1 MNPLAYMT
9 AKQVVERVTTALRQ
23 KRPPCFLL
31 EIPPGCEDMPD
42 VIGRVQNIFF
52 KTPELADL
60 CAQITAD
67 IVRNDDELVELL
79 IREWLGKDATMGSLW
94 YEQKDTVSDLPAP
107 QRLKAFFNICMIE
120 KGRSRIALVRRF
132 DRIFYRMSS
141 ELLAVMRDLEHGILL
156 ITINAS
162 PLPYGDLYRRRARKE
177 PGFTSDYGQAHVR
190 LTVGPLPHDVAEQR
204 WKDEYNL
211 PLGERLDRAYFEVA
225 FDLSGGLPTVFE
237 KAAAYA
243 RNLGVYD
250 QDIRKYK
257 TELAEHLPE
266 AFERLLRYDEEEGLR
281 LAEAVARMHLGTA
294 SLLDKQIL
302 SDYHWHFLLIE
313 NEGGE
318 FRLRSEALGRKA
330 LQILR
335 SSGTRGSGVQPT
347 LLYEHG
353 QYLAC
358 RAMIEQSGPPPN
370 RLLFCAVQMLAEAFG
385 DAPGC
390 LYFSPKVRWGQIK
403 NSAIEAASMCHDE
416 LSRAEFDHWRR
427 IAESHE
433 TQFQVNGDDIK
444 KKMNIQEKMDLQE
457 LENAAI
463 RLGIRVLAVAHDRN
477 SVTAA
482 YTAIPLIEDV
492 LRHYVCLVLKLSTTG
507 LEFVDIESWKIDT
520 WWKEPKTFKF
530 PEKIERLSGTY
541 LTVLAAVKSTEK
553 GTPLFG
559 CPEDM
564 AKLLRL
570 LDERNFP
577 AHYILTPNEQMSKG
591 LITEA
596 TILLNKMCSHGGSSI
611 TVKEL
616 ETWVRPPMRFLG
628 K

>member
-1 MNPLAYMT
+1 MSPRAYMT
-9 AKQVVERVTTALRQ
+9 AEQVVERVTTALRQ

-31 EIPPGCEDMPD
+31 EIPPGCEDTPD

-52 KTPELADL
+52 KAPELAVL

-79 IREWLGKDATMGSLW
+79 IREWLGKDASMGSLW
-94 YEQKDTVSDLPAP
+94 YEEKETVRDLPAP
-107 QRLKAFFNICMIE
+107 QRLKAFFNICMIDKE
-120 KGRSRIALVRRF
+120 RSRIALVRRF

-141 ELLAVMRDLEHGILL
+141 ELLAVMRDLEHGMLL
-156 ITINAS
+156 ITVNAS

-243 RNLGVYD
+243 RNLGVFD
-250 QDIRKYK
+250 PDIRKYK

-266 AFERLLRYDEEEGLR
+266 AFERLLRYDEDVGVR
-281 LAEAVARMHLGTA
+281 LVEAVARMYLGTA
-294 SLLDKQIL
+294 SPLDKQIL
-302 SDYHWHFLLIE
+302 SDHQWHFLLIE

-335 SSGTRGSGVQPT
+335 SSGTRGPGVQPT

-358 RAMIEQSGPPPN
+358 RAMMEQGGPPTN
-370 RLLFCAVQMLAEAFG
+370 RVLFCAVQILAEAFG

-390 LYFSPKVRWGQIK
+390 LYFSPRVRWGQIK
-403 NSAIEAASMCHDE
+403 KFAVEAATICEDE
-416 LSRAEFDHWRR
+416 ISRAEFDHWRR

-433 TQFQVNGDDIK
+433 TQVQVSDNDIK

-463 RLGIRVLAVAHDRN
+463 RLGIRVLAVASDRN

-492 LRHYVCLVLKLSTTG
+492 LRHYVCLVLKLSTRG
-507 LEFVDIESWKIDT
+507 SEFVDIDSWKIDT
-520 WWKEPKTFKF
+520 WWKEPETFKF
-530 PEKIERLSGTY
+530 PGKTERLGGVY
-541 LTVLAAVKSTEK
+541 LAILAAVKSTEK
-553 GTPLFG
+553 GMPLFDS
-559 CPEDM
+559 PDDM
-564 AKLLRL
+564 ARL
-570 LDERNFP
+570 FKILDERNFP
-577 AHYILTPNEQMSKG
+577 AHYIVTPHEQMSKA
-591 LITEA
+591 LIA
-596 TILLNKMCSHGGSSI
+596 QAIMLLNRMCSHGGSSI